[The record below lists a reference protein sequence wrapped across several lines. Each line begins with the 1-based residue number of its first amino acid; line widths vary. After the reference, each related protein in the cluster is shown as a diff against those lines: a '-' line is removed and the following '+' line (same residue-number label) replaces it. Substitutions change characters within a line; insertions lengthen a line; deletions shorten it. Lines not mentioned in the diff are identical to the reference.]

1 MKPLPLPDQRHL
13 NAAEGWLGLGDHLA
27 ANEELENIT
36 PELRAHPA
44 VLSVRY
50 RVYAKGKN
58 WDGAAEIAG
67 TLVKL
72 IPEEPAAWIWWAYS
86 TRRKTGSGLLE
97 AKNILITRPVAS
109 GQISD
114 RARRASANAT
124 DFGVRAWRG
133 SA

>member
-72 IPEEPAAWIWWAYS
+72 LPEQLAAWIGWAYS
-86 TRRKTGSGLLE
+86 TRRKKGGEISEAKKILLE
-97 AKNILITRPVAS
+97 AAPQFPAEYLIRYNLACYE
-109 GQISD
+109 
-114 RARRASANAT
+114 
-124 DFGVRAWRG
+124 W
-133 SA
+133 